1 MKIIQMEVGSLG
13 ANCFI
18 IYSENTKKAA
28 VIDPGGEAERIM
40 SAVNRAGLTVE
51 AIINTHGHADHILG
65 NNKLKELTGAPLLIH
80 KDDADMLCS
89 SARNLSAYIGGAVS
103 CGPADRL
110 LTDGEVLNIGDF
122 TLKVLHTPGH
132 TPGGISL
139 LAEADKAVFVGD
151 TLFAESI
158 GRTDFPGGS
167 YSQLIESIKTKLM
180 TLDDEVKAYPGHGPA
195 TTIGWERRQN
205 PFIQ

>member
-1 MKIIQMEVGSLG
+1 MKVIQLEVGSLG
-13 ANCFI
+13 TNCYI
-18 IYSENTKKAA
+18 AYCENTKKA
-28 VIDPGGEAERIM
+28 VIIDPGGDAVKIM
-40 SAVNRAGLTVE
+40 AAVSREGLLVE
-51 AIINTHGHADHILG
+51 AIINTHGHADHVLA
-65 NNKLKELTGAPLLIH
+65 NVKVQEATAAPLWIH
-80 KDDADMLCS
+80 SADADMLGS
-89 SARNLSAYIGGAVS
+89 GSRNLSAFLGGATS
-103 CGPADRL
+103 CGKADRL
-110 LTDGEVLNIGDF
+110 LADGEVLPVGDF
-122 TLKVLHTPGH
+122 SLTVLHTPGH

-139 LAEADKAVFVGD
+139 LFDKTVFVGD

-167 YSQLIESIKTKLM
+167 YSQLINSIKTKLM

>member
-1 MKIIQMEVGSLG
+1 M
-13 ANCFI
+13 
-18 IYSENTKKAA
+18 
-28 VIDPGGEAERIM
+28 
-40 SAVNRAGLTVE
+40 VE
-51 AIINTHGHADHILG
+51 AIINTHGHADHVLA
-65 NNKLKELTGAPLLIH
+65 NVKVQEATGAPIWIH
-80 KDDADMLCS
+80 SADADMLGS
-89 SARNLSAYIGGAVS
+89 GSRNLSAFLGGATS
-103 CGPADRL
+103 CGKADRL
-110 LTDGEVLNIGDF
+110 LTDGEVLPIGDF
-122 TLKVLHTPGH
+122 SLTVLHTPGH

-139 LAEADKAVFVGD
+139 LFDKTVFVGD

-167 YSQLIESIKTKLM
+167 YSQLINSIKTKLM

>member
-13 ANCFI
+13 TNCYI
-18 IYSENTKKAA
+18 AYCENTKKA
-28 VIDPGGEAERIM
+28 VIIDPGGDAAKILA
-40 SAVNRAGLTVE
+40 AVAREGLLVE
-51 AIINTHGHADHILG
+51 AVINTHGHADHVLA
-65 NNKLKELTGAPLLIH
+65 NVKVQEATGAPLWIH
-80 KDDADMLCS
+80 SADADMLGS
-89 SARNLSAYIGGAVS
+89 GSRNLSAFLGGATS
-103 CGPADRL
+103 CGKADRL
-110 LTDGEVLNIGDF
+110 LADGEVLPIGDF
-122 TLKVLHTPGH
+122 TLTVLHTPGH

-139 LAEADKAVFVGD
+139 LFDKTVFVGD

-167 YSQLIESIKTKLM
+167 YSQLIHSIQTKLM
-180 TLDDEVKAYPGHGPA
+180 ALDDEVKAYPGHGPA

>member
-1 MKIIQMEVGSLG
+1 MKVMQLEVGSLG
-13 ANCFI
+13 TNCYI
-18 IYSENTKKAA
+18 AYCEHTKKAV
-28 VIDPGGEAERIM
+28 VIDPGGDAARIL
-40 SAVNRAGLTVE
+40 ALVNREGLTVE
-51 AIINTHGHADHILG
+51 AIINTHGHADHVLANVKVQEG
-65 NNKLKELTGAPLLIH
+65 TGAPIWIH
-80 KDDADMLCS
+80 GADADMLGS
-89 SARNLSAYIGGAVS
+89 GSRNLSAYMGASTS
-103 CGPADRL
+103 CGAADRL
-110 LTDGEVLNIGDF
+110 LADGEVLTIGDF

-139 LAEADKAVFVGD
+139 LGDKAVFVGD

-167 YSQLIESIKTKLM
+167 YSQLIQSIKTKLM
-180 TLDDEVKAYPGHGPA
+180 VLDDDIKAFPGHGPA

>member
-13 ANCFI
+13 TNCYI
-18 IYSENTKKAA
+18 AYCENTKKA
-28 VIDPGGEAERIM
+28 VIIDPGGDAAKILA
-40 SAVNRAGLTVE
+40 AVAREGLSVV
-51 AIINTHGHADHILG
+51 AIINTHGHADHVLA
-65 NNKLKELTGAPLLIH
+65 NVKVQDATGAPLWIH
-80 KDDADMLCS
+80 SADADMLGS
-89 SARNLSAYIGGAVS
+89 GSRNLSAFLGGATS
-103 CGPADRL
+103 CGKADRL
-110 LTDGEVLNIGDF
+110 LSDGEILPVGDF
-122 TLKVLHTPGH
+122 SLTVLHTPGH

-139 LAEADKAVFVGD
+139 LTGKTVFVGD

-167 YSQLIESIKTKLM
+167 YSQLIHSIKEKLM
-180 TLDDEVKAYPGHGPA
+180 VLDDEVKAYPGHGPA

>member
-1 MKIIQMEVGSLG
+1 MEVGSLG
-13 ANCFI
+13 TNCYI
-18 IYSENTKKAA
+18 AYCENTKKAV
-28 VIDPGGEAERIM
+28 VIDPGGDASRIM
-40 SAVNRAGLTVE
+40 AAINREGLTVE
-51 AIINTHGHADHILG
+51 AIINTHGHADHVMANI
-65 NNKLKELTGAPLLIH
+65 KVKEATGAPLWIH
-80 KDDADMLCS
+80 SADADMLGS
-89 SARNLSAYIGGAVS
+89 GSRNLSAYLGGSVS
-103 CGPADRL
+103 CGTPDRL
-110 LTDGEVLNIGDF
+110 LAEGDVLSVGDF

-139 LAEADKAVFVGD
+139 LADKEVFVGD

-167 YSQLIESIKTKLM
+167 YSQLIQSIKTKLM
-180 TLDDEVKAYPGHGPA
+180 TLDDDVKAYPGHGPA

>member
-1 MKIIQMEVGSLG
+1 MVKLSPSFTVPAVTQWIEDRDVLSFGNYKME
-13 ANCFI
+13 
-18 IYSENTKKAA
+18 
-28 VIDPGGEAERIM
+28 
-40 SAVNRAGLTVE
+40 
-51 AIINTHGHADHILG
+51 
-65 NNKLKELTGAPLLIH
+65 
-80 KDDADMLCS
+80 
-89 SARNLSAYIGGAVS
+89 
-103 CGPADRL
+103 
-110 LTDGEVLNIGDF
+110 
-122 TLKVLHTPGH
+122 VLHTPGH

-139 LAEADKAVFVGD
+139 LFDKTVFVGD

-167 YSQLIESIKTKLM
+167 YSQLINSIKTKLM

>member
-1 MKIIQMEVGSLG
+1 MKTIQLEVGNLG
-13 ANCFI
+13 TNCYI
-18 IYSENTKKAA
+18 VYSENTKKAV
-28 VIDPGGEAERIM
+28 VIDPGGGLDQIM
-40 SAVNRAGLTVE
+40 ALLNREGLKVE
-51 AIINTHGHADHILG
+51 AIINTHGHADHVFG
-65 NNKLKELTGAPLLIH
+65 NVKLKEMTSAPLWIH
-80 KDDADMLCS
+80 ESDADMLGS
-89 SARNLSAYIGGAVS
+89 GSRNLSAFIGASTS
-103 CGPADRL
+103 CGRADRL
-110 LTDGEVLNIGDF
+110 LKDGEVLSFGDF

-139 LAEADKAVFVGD
+139 LAEKDVFVGD

-167 YSQLIESIKTKLM
+167 YSQLIDSIKTKLM
-180 TLDDEVKAYPGHGPA
+180 ALPDETKVYPGHGPA

>member
-1 MKIIQMEVGSLG
+1 MKIIQLEVGSLG
-13 ANCFI
+13 TNCYI
-18 IYSENTKKAA
+18 AYCENTKKA
-28 VIDPGGEAERIM
+28 VIIDPGGDAAKILA
-40 SAVNRAGLTVE
+40 AVSREGLLVE
-51 AIINTHGHADHILG
+51 AIINTHGHADHVLA
-65 NNKLKELTGAPLLIH
+65 NVKVQEATGAPLWIH
-80 KDDADMLCS
+80 SADADMLGS
-89 SARNLSAYIGGAVS
+89 GSRNLSAFLGGATS
-103 CGPADRL
+103 CGKADRL
-110 LTDGEVLNIGDF
+110 LTDGEVLPIGDF
-122 TLKVLHTPGH
+122 SLTVLHTPGH

-139 LAEADKAVFVGD
+139 LFDKTVFVGD

-167 YSQLIESIKTKLM
+167 YSQLINSIKTKLM

>member
-1 MKIIQMEVGSLG
+1 MKVMQLEVGSLG
-13 ANCFI
+13 TNCYI
-18 IYSENTKKAA
+18 AYCEHTKKAV
-28 VIDPGGEAERIM
+28 VIDPGGDAARIL
-40 SAVNRAGLTVE
+40 ALVNREGLAVE
-51 AIINTHGHADHILG
+51 AIINTHGHADHVLANVKVQEG
-65 NNKLKELTGAPLLIH
+65 TGAPIWIH
-80 KDDADMLCS
+80 GADADMLGS
-89 SARNLSAYIGGAVS
+89 GSRNLSAYMGDSTS
-103 CGPADRL
+103 CGAADRL
-110 LTDGEVLNIGDF
+110 LADGEVLTIGDF

-139 LAEADKAVFVGD
+139 LGDKAVFVGD

-167 YSQLIESIKTKLM
+167 YSQLIQSIKTKLM
-180 TLDDEVKAYPGHGPA
+180 VLDDDIKAFPGHGPA

>member
-13 ANCFI
+13 TNCYI
-18 IYSENTKKAA
+18 AYCENTKKA
-28 VIDPGGEAERIM
+28 VIIDPGGDAAKILA
-40 SAVNRAGLTVE
+40 AVSREGLSVE
-51 AIINTHGHADHILG
+51 AIINTHGHADHVLA
-65 NNKLKELTGAPLLIH
+65 NVKVQEATGAPLWIH
-80 KDDADMLCS
+80 SADADMLGS
-89 SARNLSAYIGGAVS
+89 GSRNLSAFLGGATS
-103 CGPADRL
+103 CGTADRL
-110 LTDGEVLNIGDF
+110 LADGEVLPVGEF
-122 TLKVLHTPGH
+122 SLTALHTPGH

-139 LAEADKAVFVGD
+139 LFDKTVFVGD

-167 YSQLIESIKTKLM
+167 YSQLINSIKTKLM
-180 TLDDEVKAYPGHGPA
+180 SLDDEVKAYPGHGPA

>member
-1 MKIIQMEVGSLG
+1 MKIIQLEVGSLG
-13 ANCFI
+13 TNCYI
-18 IYSENTKKAA
+18 TYCENTKKA
-28 VIDPGGEAERIM
+28 VIIDPGGDAAKILA
-40 SAVNRAGLTVE
+40 AVSREGLLVE
-51 AIINTHGHADHILG
+51 AIINTHGHADHVLA
-65 NNKLKELTGAPLLIH
+65 NVKVQEATGAPIWIH
-80 KDDADMLCS
+80 SADADMLGS
-89 SARNLSAYIGGAVS
+89 GSRNLSAFLGGATS
-103 CGPADRL
+103 CGKADRL
-110 LTDGEVLNIGDF
+110 LTDGEVLPIGDF
-122 TLKVLHTPGH
+122 SLTVLHTPGH

-139 LAEADKAVFVGD
+139 LFDKTVFVGD

-167 YSQLIESIKTKLM
+167 YSQLINSIQTKLM

>member
-1 MKIIQMEVGSLG
+1 MKIVQLEVGNLG
-13 ANCFI
+13 TNCYI
-18 IYSENTKKAA
+18 AYCEETKQAL
-28 VIDPGGEAERIM
+28 VIDPGGGVDRIA
-40 SAVNRAGLTVE
+40 AVLNREGLRLA
-51 AIINTHGHADHILG
+51 AIINTHGHADHVLG
-65 NNKLKELTGAPLLIH
+65 NVKLKELTGAPLWIH
-80 KDDADMLCS
+80 GDDADMLGS
-89 SARNLSAYIGGAVS
+89 GSKNLSAFIGAATS
-103 CGPADRL
+103 CGVADRML
-110 LTDGEVLNIGDF
+110 KHGEILAIGKF

-139 LAEADKAVFVGD
+139 LADKEVFVGD

-167 YSQLIESIKTKLM
+167 YSQLIDSIKTQLM
-180 TLDDEVKAYPGHGPA
+180 VLDDETKVYPGHGPA

>member
-1 MKIIQMEVGSLG
+1 MKVLQLEVGSLG
-13 ANCFI
+13 TNCYIAFC
-18 IYSENTKKAA
+18 ENTKKAV
-28 VIDPGGEAERIM
+28 VIDPGGDAARIL
-40 SAVNRAGLTVE
+40 ALVNREGLAVE
-51 AIINTHGHADHILG
+51 AIINTHGHADHVLANVKVQEG
-65 NNKLKELTGAPLLIH
+65 TGAPIWIH
-80 KDDADMLCS
+80 SADADMLGS
-89 SARNLSAYIGGAVS
+89 GSRNLSAYMGAS
-103 CGPADRL
+103 TACGAADRL
-110 LTDGEVLNIGDF
+110 LADGEVLTIGDF

-139 LAEADKAVFVGD
+139 LGDKAVFVGD

-167 YSQLIESIKTKLM
+167 YSQLIQSIKTKLM
-180 TLDDEVKAYPGHGPA
+180 VLDDDVKAFPGHGPA

>member
-1 MKIIQMEVGSLG
+1 MEVGSLG
-13 ANCFI
+13 TNCYIVF
-18 IYSENTKKAA
+18 SEKTRQA
-28 VIDPGGEAERIM
+28 VIIDPGGDAARILA
-40 SAVNRAGLTVE
+40 AVSREGLTVE
-51 AIINTHGHADHILG
+51 AIINTHGHADHVLANI
-65 NNKLKELTGAPLLIH
+65 KVKEATGAPLWIH
-80 KDDADMLCS
+80 GADADMLGS
-89 SARNLSAYIGGAVS
+89 GARNLSAYMGASTS
-103 CGPADRL
+103 CGVADRL
-110 LTDGEVLNIGDF
+110 LSDGELLTVGDF

-139 LAEADKAVFVGD
+139 LADKAVFVGD

-167 YSQLIESIKTKLM
+167 YGQLIESIKKQLM
-180 TLDDEVKAYPGHGPA
+180 TLEDDVKAYPGHGPA

>member
-13 ANCFI
+13 TNCYI
-18 IYSENTKKAA
+18 AYCENTKKA
-28 VIDPGGEAERIM
+28 VIIDPGGDAAKILA
-40 SAVNRAGLTVE
+40 AVSREGLSVE
-51 AIINTHGHADHILG
+51 AIINTHGHADHVLA
-65 NNKLKELTGAPLLIH
+65 NVKVQEATGAPLWIH
-80 KDDADMLCS
+80 SADADMLGS
-89 SARNLSAYIGGAVS
+89 GSRNLSAFLGGATS
-103 CGPADRL
+103 CGTADRL
-110 LTDGEVLNIGDF
+110 LADGEVLPVGEF
-122 TLKVLHTPGH
+122 SLTVLHTPGH

-139 LAEADKAVFVGD
+139 LFDKTVFVGD

-167 YSQLIESIKTKLM
+167 YSQLINSIKTKLM
-180 TLDDEVKAYPGHGPA
+180 SLDDEVKAYPGHGPA

>member
-13 ANCFI
+13 TNCYI
-18 IYSENTKKAA
+18 AYCENTRKAV
-28 VIDPGGEAERIM
+28 VIDPGGNAARILD
-40 SAVNRAGLTVE
+40 AIKREELLVE
-51 AIINTHGHADHILG
+51 AIINTHGHADHVMA
-65 NNKLKELTGAPLLIH
+65 NLKVKEATGAPLWIH
-80 KDDADMLCS
+80 SADADMLGNGT
-89 SARNLSAYIGGAVS
+89 RNLSAFLGGATS
-103 CGPADRL
+103 CGTADRL
-110 LTDGEVLNIGDF
+110 LGDGEVLNVGDF

-139 LAEADKAVFVGD
+139 LADKAVFVGD

-180 TLDDEVKAYPGHGPA
+180 TQDDSMKVYPGHGPA
-195 TTIGWERRQN
+195 TTIGWERRHN

>member
-1 MKIIQMEVGSLG
+1 MKIIQLEVGSLG
-13 ANCFI
+13 TNCYI
-18 IYSENTKKAA
+18 AYCENTKNA
-28 VIDPGGEAERIM
+28 VIIDPGGDAAKILA
-40 SAVNRAGLTVE
+40 AVSREGLLVE
-51 AIINTHGHADHILG
+51 AIINTHGHADHVLA
-65 NNKLKELTGAPLLIH
+65 NVKVQEATGAPIWIH
-80 KDDADMLCS
+80 SADADMLGS
-89 SARNLSAYIGGAVS
+89 GSRNLSAFLGGATS
-103 CGPADRL
+103 CGKADRL
-110 LTDGEVLNIGDF
+110 LTDGEVLPIGDF
-122 TLKVLHTPGH
+122 SLTVLHTPGH

-139 LAEADKAVFVGD
+139 LFDKTVFVGD

-167 YSQLIESIKTKLM
+167 YSQLINSIKTKLM